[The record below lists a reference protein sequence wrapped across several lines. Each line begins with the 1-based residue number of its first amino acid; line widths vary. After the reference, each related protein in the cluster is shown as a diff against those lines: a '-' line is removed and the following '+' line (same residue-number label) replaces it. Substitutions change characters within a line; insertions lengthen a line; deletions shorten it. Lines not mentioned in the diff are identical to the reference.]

1 MQWYI
6 NLLIQAHIQI
16 RGITIRT
23 GDLFT
28 DSPRKSFFFKK
39 RILGEAFDDLSA
51 LMSISLMMPIYP
63 NQVSY
68 FSSRLP
74 VVWRWPSPSLHHGWP
89 LWWNFYSRHVSR
101 ELGLEYFWIIKSVI
115 KKVADRIK
123 SINYIDPDNQK
134 YLLWPMLMK
143 YFLVLAKRI
152 WWQAEDFA

>member
-68 FSSRLP
+68 FQVDCQLFDVDRLLVYIMDDLCDEISILDMSAESLGSNISESSNL
-74 VVWRWPSPSLHHGWP
+74 SS
-89 LWWNFYSRHVSR
+89 
-101 ELGLEYFWIIKSVI
+101 
-115 KKVADRIK
+115 
-123 SINYIDPDNQK
+123 
-134 YLLWPMLMK
+134 
-143 YFLVLAKRI
+143 KR
-152 WWQAEDFA
+152 